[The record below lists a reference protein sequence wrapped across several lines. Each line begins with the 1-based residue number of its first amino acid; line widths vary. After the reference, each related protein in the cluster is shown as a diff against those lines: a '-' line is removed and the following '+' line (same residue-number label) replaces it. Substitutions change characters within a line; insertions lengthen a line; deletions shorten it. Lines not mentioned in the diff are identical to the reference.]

1 MELRNIF
8 ELILPFCHVSS
19 ELSGEPEIPV
29 WGLMPQVP
37 VTCHPAAPSNVF
49 SFLVALSASASW
61 SWARVY
67 CRRVKVNSGIFE
79 STKVLI
85 DPPPVAPKFLSR
97 MFFSFSC

>member
-49 SFLVALSASASW
+49 FIFGGPFCFSQLVLG
-61 SWARVY
+61 R
-67 CRRVKVNSGIFE
+67 GILWE
-79 STKVLI
+79 SQG
-85 DPPPVAPKFLSR
+85 
-97 MFFSFSC
+97 